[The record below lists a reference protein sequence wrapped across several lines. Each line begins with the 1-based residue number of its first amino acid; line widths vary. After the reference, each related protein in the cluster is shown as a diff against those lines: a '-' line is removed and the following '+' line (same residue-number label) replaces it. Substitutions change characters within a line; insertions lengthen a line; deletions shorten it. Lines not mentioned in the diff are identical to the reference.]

1 MSAARHSTDLR
12 DAVRSLAAAH
22 ELSASVR
29 GEIGASWQR
38 SARAG
43 LQPDRFDV
51 PYHPDLDT
59 EGLLVRASA
68 PVLEQLA
75 FDFDGVNMSIVLT
88 DSRAGVLDRRVLT
101 RSLNERLDRILLAPG
116 FVYAEES
123 VGTNAIGTA
132 VEQRAPSFVGG
143 GEHFADALTPMACAA
158 APVTDSRTG
167 RLLGVV
173 DLTCETS
180 DATPLMLPFIR
191 RAARDIEQRIIEDA
205 RLPQQMLIQRFLHER
220 RRARHPLVLLDRRV
234 MVSNAA
240 AERLVHAGD
249 EPVLRDL
256 AGRLLRHPRQELTE
270 TVVLHGERV
279 VVSCEEVLDGGVEIA
294 VLLHLQTDSARRD
307 GSASSLR
314 KPFGWESLTDT
325 EQSVVALVTEGF
337 TNRQIAER
345 IFVSPYTVDS
355 HLRSIFRKLGVRSR
369 VDVTRVALDRR
380 SLTVTQT
387 LGAAPPP
394 GPTA

>member
-1 MSAARHSTDLR
+1 MSTGRHSTDLH

-22 ELSASVR
+22 ELSGSVR
-29 GEIGASWQR
+29 AEIGASWQR
-38 SARAG
+38 SAGAG

-88 DSRAGVLDRRVLT
+88 DSQAQVLDRRVST
-101 RSLNERLDRILLAPG
+101 RSLNIRLDRILLARG
-116 FVYAEES
+116 FVYAEDS

-132 VEQRAPSFVGG
+132 VEQGAPSFVDG

-191 RAARDIEQRIIEDA
+191 RAARDIEQRLIEDA
-205 RLPQQMLIQRFLHER
+205 RLPQQMLIQRFLYER

-240 AERLVHAGD
+240 AERLVRAGD

-256 AGRLLRHPRQELTE
+256 AGRLLRHPQQELTE

-279 VVSCEEVLDGGVEIA
+279 VVRCEKVLDGGVEIA

-307 GSASSLR
+307 WSASSLR

-369 VDVTRVALDRR
+369 VDVTRVALDRQ

-394 GPTA
+394 RAY